1 MLVLMFFV
9 VCSWVS
15 KGSDCATASSSRTE
29 TAAVALPLVL
39 VEPDDEGMRERAVM
53 LRARGARAVAEAF
66 RLSSTRTHTD
76 RLLCGAKVAW
86 Q

>member
-1 MLVLMFFV
+1 MLMLLRL
-9 VCSWVS
+9 CSWVS

-29 TAAVALPLVL
+29 TAAVTLPLVL
-39 VEPDDEGMRERAVM
+39 VDPEDEDMSAVM
-53 LRARGARAVAEAF
+53 LRERGARAVAEAF

-86 Q
+86 QS